1 MKLLLLYGVNCTK
14 KVWDDFS
21 PYLKEYIVD
30 YVEYPHEITEKANT
44 VEDISRWVYNT
55 YKDKSYDAVIG
66 HSLGG
71 IVALQLASK
80 YKIIFVTEKVA
91 KQNEKR
97 IAEYANVPYPII
109 LPVPSGAKGGEQF
122 GMQGIYNA
130 MEKALGINI
139 FAQEDAQSAN
149 KNDEKEN

>member
-1 MKLLLLYGVNCTK
+1 MKGKMAIIGDGDSVLA
-14 KVWDDFS
+14 FS
-21 PYLKEYIVD
+21 AVGIDAYPVKSEEGADKTIKE
-30 YVEYPHEITEKANT
+30 
-44 VEDISRWVYNT
+44 
-55 YKDKSYDAVIG
+55 
-66 HSLGG
+66 
-71 IVALQLASK
+71 LASK